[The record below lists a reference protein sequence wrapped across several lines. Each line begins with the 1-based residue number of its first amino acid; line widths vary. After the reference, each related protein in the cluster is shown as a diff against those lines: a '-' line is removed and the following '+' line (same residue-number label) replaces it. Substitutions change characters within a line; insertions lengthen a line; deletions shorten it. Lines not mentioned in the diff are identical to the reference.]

1 MKEGDKNKTLTSEEI
16 MQKHRF
22 YMQHIVENDGIKDRN
37 YHCNKTEE
45 DRSEEYLSIN
55 KRSKNGLHF
64 SPRRKSR

>member
-1 MKEGDKNKTLTSEEI
+1 

-22 YMQHIVENDGIKDRN
+22 YMKHIVENDGIKDRN
-37 YHCNKTEE
+37 YHCNKIEQ

-55 KRSKNGLHF
+55 ERSKNGLHF